1 MDYKT
6 NILNREVKVSD
17 EILGE
22 VAGLFFG
29 EIGDNNQAVF
39 DYTAY
44 FEQNEIEPIDYK
56 VFMRTNKRYIEL
68 LAKMKNRNTSELFYQ
83 NTNGH
88 ILVAAEL
95 VFVFLA
101 FSNPEMLV
109 YFNGLLSDVMVS
121 GVAYSDGFVYAAAAE
136 RLPTEV
142 LAEIIQKRMKDEE
155 GSEQQSDTDSSL

>member
-6 NILNREVKVSD
+6 NVLSKEAKITD
-17 EILGE
+17 ELIPE
-22 VAGLFFG
+22 AAGLFFG
-29 EIGDNNQAVF
+29 EVGNDQVVF

-44 FEQNEIEPIDYK
+44 FEQNELEQIDYK
-56 VFMRTNKRYIEL
+56 MFMRTNKRYIEL
-68 LAKMKNRNTSELFYQ
+68 LARAKNRKTSELFYQ

-88 ILVAAEL
+88 ILIAAEL

-109 YFNGLLSDVMVS
+109 YFNGLISDVMTS

-136 RLPTEV
+136 RLPSEV
-142 LAEIIQKRMKDEE
+142 LADIIKNRAKQDEE
-155 GSEQQSDTDSSL
+155 GDKQ

>member
-6 NILNREVKVSD
+6 NVLNKEVKVAD

-29 EIGDNNQAVF
+29 TLSNDQVVF

-44 FEQNEIEPIDYK
+44 FEQNELEPIDYK

-68 LAKMKNRNTSELFYQ
+68 LAKVKGRNTSDLFFQ
-83 NTNGH
+83 NKNGH

-101 FSNPEMLV
+101 FSNPEMLI
-109 YFNGLLSDVMVS
+109 YFNALVSDVVAS
-121 GVAYSDGFVYAAAAE
+121 GVAYSDSFIYAAASE

-142 LAEIIQKRMKDEE
+142 LAEIIKKRLKENEE
-155 GSEQQSDTDSSL
+155 GDKQQSDTDSGV

>member
-6 NILNREVKVSD
+6 NLLKKEAIVSE
-17 EILGE
+17 EILPE
-22 VAGLFFG
+22 VAGLLFG
-29 EIGDNNQAVF
+29 EVNEQVVF

-44 FEQNEIEPIDYK
+44 FENNELEQIDYK
-56 VFMRTNKRYIEL
+56 VFMRTNKRYIDW
-68 LAKMKNRNTSELFYQ
+68 LAKVKNKGTSDLFYQ

-101 FSNPEMLV
+101 FSNIEMFI
-109 YFNGLLSDVMVS
+109 YFNGLISDVMTS

-142 LAEIIQKRMKDEE
+142 LADIIKQRMKEDEE
-155 GSEQQSDTDSSL
+155 GDKQ

>member
-6 NILNREVKVSD
+6 NILNREVKLQD
-17 EILGE
+17 ELLPE
-22 VAGLFFG
+22 VAGLFFSEVNG
-29 EIGDNNQAVF
+29 EQAVF

-44 FEQNEIEPIDYK
+44 FEINELEPIDYK
-56 VFMRTNKRYIEL
+56 FFMRANKRYIDL
-68 LAKMKNRNTSELFYQ
+68 LSKVKNRKTSELFYQ

-109 YFNGLLSDVMVS
+109 YFNGLISDVMVS

-142 LAEIIQKRMKDEE
+142 LAEIIQNRMKSDED
-155 GSEQQSDTDSSL
+155 GDKQQPDPNSSI